1 MRILER
7 YKMKICTVEN
17 CNKKI
22 KGRGLC
28 GMHWA
33 RLVRHG
39 DVNYES
45 RNYNYGD
52 ICTING
58 CGRKYATKGFCS
70 AHYKRYQ
77 KYGNPLIEK
86 PLKIQF
92 KNSDEFFENKILKT
106 DACWI
111 WQGTIMNSGYGELKY
126 QGKTWG
132 AHRYSYFKHYGD
144 FDKNLFV
151 CHHCDNKLC
160 VNPGHLFL
168 GTNQDNVNDM
178 MKKNRHYSQKLKN

>member
-1 MRILER
+1 
-7 YKMKICTVEN
+7 
-17 CNKKI
+17 
-22 KGRGLC
+22 
-28 GMHWA
+28 MHWA

-39 DVNYES
+39 DANYES
-45 RNYNYGD
+45 RNYNHGS
-52 ICTING
+52 ICTVNG

-77 KYGNPLIEK
+77 KYGNPLSEK

-106 DACWI
+106 KTCWI

-126 QGKTWG
+126 KGKTWG
-132 AHRYSYFKHYGD
+132 AHRYSYFKHNGE
-144 FDKNLFV
+144 FDRNLFV

-160 VNPGHLFL
+160 VNPEHLFL
-168 GTNQDNVNDM
+168 GTNQDNVDDM
-178 MKKNRHYSQKLKN
+178 MQKGRHYSHKLKKLSQGAEQNEKV